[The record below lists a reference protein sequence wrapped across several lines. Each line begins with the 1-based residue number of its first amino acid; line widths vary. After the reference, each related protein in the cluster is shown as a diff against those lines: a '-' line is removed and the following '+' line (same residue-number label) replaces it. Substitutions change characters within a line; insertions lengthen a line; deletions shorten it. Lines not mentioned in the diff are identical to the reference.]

1 MKNVS
6 TVLAGHGTPMHSIYL
21 LLIPAGLGALSL
33 LPGLDPF
40 SQDLMNRLAGPG
52 REHIL
57 GTDQF
62 GRCILARIAHGTYIS
77 LGAAIIISLGSAIL
91 GSILGMI
98 AGYTRG
104 VTDILISR
112 LVDTTLAFPGILLAL
127 MITGLT
133 KGGVMVLAV
142 ALIITTWPDYCRVA
156 RSVTRTCSSAP
167 YIQAAVLSGFP
178 VWFILYRYVL
188 PQVAR
193 PILPLVSLGIGKSI
207 LALSSLGFLG
217 IGIKPPMPEWG
228 AMISDGLPYLRSAAH
243 LSLIPSILVFIT
255 VFACLRLAGTME
267 YKNPSTI

>member
-1 MKNVS
+1 MEAAS
-6 TVLAGHGTPMHSIYL
+6 TDFSKYRS
-21 LLIPAGLGALSL
+21 LIPSLCLLMIPACLGVLSL

-52 REHIL
+52 REHLL

-62 GRCILARIAHGTYIS
+62 GRCLLARLAHGTFVS
-77 LGAAIIISLGSAIL
+77 LGAAVIISFGSAVL

-104 VTDILISR
+104 LTDALISR

-127 MITGLT
+127 MVTGLT
-133 KGGVMVLAV
+133 KGGIMVLAA
-142 ALIITTWPDYCRVA
+142 ALIITTWPDYCRVS
-156 RSVTRTCSSAP
+156 RSVTRTFSSAP
-167 YIQAAVLSGFP
+167 YIQTAVLSGFP

-193 PILPLVSLGIGKSI
+193 PILPLVSLGIGKAL

-243 LSLIPSILVFIT
+243 ISLIPSLLAFMT
-255 VFACLRLAGTME
+255 VFGCLMLAGKMDH
-267 YKNPSTI
+267 KST

>member
-1 MKNVS
+1 M
-6 TVLAGHGTPMHSIYL
+6 
-21 LLIPAGLGALSL
+21 IPAGLGVLAL

-52 REHIL
+52 REHLL

-62 GRCILARIAHGTYIS
+62 GRCLLSRLTHGTFVS
-77 LGAAIIISLGSAIL
+77 LGAAVIISLSSAVL

-104 VTDILISR
+104 LTDAAISR

-133 KGGVMVLAV
+133 KGGVMVLAA

-156 RSVTRTCSSAP
+156 RSVTRTVSSAP

-243 LSLIPSILVFIT
+243 ISLIPSVLVFMT
-255 VFACLRLAGTME
+255 VFACLRLAGKME
-267 YKNPSTI
+267 NKIA